1 MSNVDRRAS
10 NWEAARSHPF
20 TYPGTHPTGG
30 FALIDDSV
38 HDLIWHEP
46 PGVES
51 IGLGAAGTLLDDILS
66 KRRLPTL
73 QHRYPVLTYGGN
85 RNPATL
91 QLKLQHYRYTSPGE
105 GTVLP
110 VLPARIRGFDAV
122 AGGLSSQGYL
132 YADMYA
138 DDRTADTELFV
149 HVLLLDAD
157 QLRVMHDSEG
167 VRSDLYSVVALDGV
181 EFVQD
186 SQRFGFSAMAYLG
199 VDPVVVSRLL
209 DSAIAFE
216 AVMASGRNLPEFETT
231 EMLAHVLEAIGA
243 VDEVRAV
250 VGAGLEE
257 PDEDLTGPREIASE
271 LMRYLNGQWWYRQHT
286 GQRRLLAC
294 ERLEASLKARLLTTS
309 RPSRTRE
316 LVSKFGRFLDA
327 DEAYEPDPAFR
338 FGPALKRGR

>member
-1 MSNVDRRAS
+1 MSS
-10 NWEAARSHPF
+10 WEAARSHPF
-20 TYPGTHPTGG
+20 TYPGTHPAGG
-30 FALIDDSV
+30 FALIDDAV
-38 HDLIWHEP
+38 HDVIWHEP
-46 PGVES
+46 PHPES
-51 IGLGAAGTLLDDILS
+51 IGLGAAGAMLDDILS
-66 KRRLPTL
+66 ERRLPAL

-91 QLKLQHYRYTSPGE
+91 RLKLEHYGYTSPGD

-167 VRSDLYSVVALDGV
+167 VRSDLYGVVALDGV

-199 VDPVVVSRLL
+199 VDAVVISKLL
-209 DSAIAFE
+209 DSPIAFE
-216 AVMASGRNLPEFETT
+216 AVMASGRGRRRAQGSGRGPEGPARGCLRTD
-231 EMLAHVLEAIGA
+231 AISQ
-243 VDEVRAV
+243 RAV
-250 VGAGLEE
+250 VVSAAHRPTSCAGLRAAGN
-257 PDEDLTGPREIASE
+257 LAQGQAAKHIA
-271 LMRYLNGQWWYRQHT
+271 RIKY
-286 GQRRLLAC
+286 
-294 ERLEASLKARLLTTS
+294 
-309 RPSRTRE
+309 P
-316 LVSKFGRFLDA
+316 
-327 DEAYEPDPAFR
+327 
-338 FGPALKRGR
+338 